1 MHNLNNILNESYK
14 IDEGAKFGQKEVSD
28 ILSRS
33 GDFNIGIEYEFNMSG
48 GEYDRS
54 DVENILND
62 GFGIKHIDKV
72 VPEHDSMIE
81 VITEKMSLKDAI
93 QNIKGMFE
101 FLNSDMASVKS
112 FAGMHISIST
122 NKYDLSD
129 FNKSK
134 FTVLL
139 NSEYIHKIFPE
150 RRHVENVSSA
160 IKQTLGMFKNHY
172 SNKDFTSETIETLE
186 SIINEKLNTK
196 YLTATMKDYNMMDG
210 RIELRFFGGEN
221 YHTMFDKIKQ
231 QVLRSLF
238 IMELAYTDLYQKEY
252 YKELYKFIKPDDPMV
267 LDKKVHRRLLL
278 AIKNKDLEEITL
290 ILTLKLN
297 PHDPNGSFLTLQ
309 KSLQKSIKNV
319 FKNSPDDAYMFAE
332 EVLHG
337 RFEEG
342 EESISQDADT
352 SYYYALLLK
361 ERFPQGEEK
370 IFSDLSMDKIEHY
383 VNVIVQHINYKK
395 NEIIE
400 MFANMPEDIMQG
412 LVSNVMDDRGEELT
426 QEMGE
431 RIFSLSSRA
440 AEFAVEYLLN
450 QSDVKNA
457 ENMAYSMNNA
467 YLKTYDSSLID
478 EERIMEKIRSEKS
491 PSVIGDIVSNVY
503 LSVEES
509 IEVME
514 KIYNIFK
521 KVGIG
526 INDDG
531 TVEIRV
537 ADMIQDSIANRS
549 PEVVEAFQ
557 NLTGATM
564 VGS

>member
-1 MHNLNNILNESYK
+1 
-14 IDEGAKFGQKEVSD
+14 
-28 ILSRS
+28 
-33 GDFNIGIEYEFNMSG
+33 
-48 GEYDRS
+48 
-54 DVENILND
+54 
-62 GFGIKHIDKV
+62 
-72 VPEHDSMIE
+72 
-81 VITEKMSLKDAI
+81 
-93 QNIKGMFE
+93 
-101 FLNSDMASVKS
+101 
-112 FAGMHISIST
+112 
-122 NKYDLSD
+122 
-129 FNKSK
+129 
-134 FTVLL
+134 
-139 NSEYIHKIFPE
+139 
-150 RRHVENVSSA
+150 
-160 IKQTLGMFKNHY
+160 
-172 SNKDFTSETIETLE
+172 
-186 SIINEKLNTK
+186 
-196 YLTATMKDYNMMDG
+196 
-210 RIELRFFGGEN
+210 
-221 YHTMFDKIKQ
+221 
-231 QVLRSLF
+231 
-238 IMELAYTDLYQKEY
+238 
-252 YKELYKFIKPDDPMV
+252 
-267 LDKKVHRRLLL
+267 
-278 AIKNKDLEEITL
+278 
-290 ILTLKLN
+290 
-297 PHDPNGSFLTLQ
+297 
-309 KSLQKSIKNV
+309 
-319 FKNSPDDAYMFAE
+319 MFAE

>member
-54 DVENILND
+54 DVENILSD